1 MIAIELDLDHEK
13 RLRELARAEG
23 NDASNLA
30 RRILS
35 DYLDFQALPDAPDD
49 AWAEASVALAA
60 EVLPAEKW
68 DESEEDGS

>member
-1 MIAIELDLDHEK
+1 MITIDLDVDHEK

-23 NDASNLA
+23 NDAVAVA

-35 DYLDFQALPDAPDD
+35 DYLDFHAIPAESDE

-60 EVLPAEKW
+60 EILPSERWKKS
-68 DESEEDGS
+68 DEHGS